1 MTDPSII
8 PAAPFTSQQ
17 ARELGIA
24 RHELQSLVAC
34 CEVRRLLRDVYVRND
49 VPDSMLLR
57 AKAAALVHPLGVI
70 SDRLAA
76 WVHGVD
82 TYEMAE
88 LEIFPPVEVVVF
100 RGGNRTRRAGCK
112 GGERDLLPSD
122 VLLAGGVQVLTPLR
136 TVLDLCCKLGRRSAL
151 ATLDG
156 FMRLHG
162 ITKEQLLAELPRY
175 ERRRGVVQLRE
186 LIPLGDPRAE
196 SQGESWMRLDIK
208 DAGLPAPEPQF
219 WVIHRGRRLFRL
231 DLAYPRSKVCI
242 EYDGEEFHGEDA
254 KEHDQRR
261 RKWLRDHGWTVIVVT
276 KDSFKGE
283 ALDAWLREL
292 REALRIAA

>member
-1 MTDPSII
+1 MTDPSVL
-8 PAAPFTSQQ
+8 PAVPFTSEQ

-24 RHELQSLVAC
+24 RHELQSLV
-34 CEVRRLLRDVYVRND
+34 VRHAVRHLLRNAYVRND

-57 AKAAALVHPLGVI
+57 ARAAALVHPLGVV

-82 TYEMAE
+82 CYEFAE
-88 LEIFPPVEVVVF
+88 LEILPPVEVVVF

-122 VLLAGGVQVLTPLR
+122 VMLVGGVQVLTPIR
-136 TVLDLCCKLGRRSAL
+136 TVLDLCCKLSRRDAL
-151 ATLDG
+151 AVLDA

-162 ITKEQLLAELPRY
+162 ITTEQLLAEVPRY
-175 ERRRGVVQLRE
+175 RRRRGVVQLRA

-196 SQGESWMRLDIK
+196 SQGESWTRLDIR

-219 WVIHRGRRLFRL
+219 WVKHHGRKLFRL
-231 DLAYPRSKVCI
+231 DLAYPKSKVCI
-242 EYDGEEFHGEDA
+242 EYDGEEFHGEEA
-254 KEHDQRR
+254 KEHDRKR

-283 ALDAWLREL
+283 ALDAWLQEL
-292 REALRIAA
+292 REALRVGA